1 MTVLKAFARFWY
13 DFVIGDD
20 WKIAASVAAVL
31 LAGAALVAAEVL
43 PQRAAAVLVG
53 AGILAAFTVAL
64 VIDTRHARGAG
75 DR

>member
-1 MTVLKAFARFWY
+1 VTALKAFARFWY

-20 WKIAASVAAVL
+20 WKIAATVAAVL

-43 PQRAAAVLVG
+43 PRPVTAVLVG
-53 AGILAAFTVAL
+53 AGILAAFTVAM
-64 VIDTRHARGAG
+64 VVDTRRTRGA

>member
-20 WKIAASVAAVL
+20 WKIAATVAAVL

-43 PQRAAAVLVG
+43 PRPATAVLVG
-53 AGILAAFTVAL
+53 AGILAAFTVAM
-64 VIDTRHARGAG
+64 VVDTRRTTGAG

>member
-1 MTVLKAFARFWY
+1 VTVLKAFARFWY

-43 PQRAAAVLVG
+43 PQRATAVLVG
-53 AGILAAFTVAL
+53 VGILAAFTVAL
-64 VIDTRHARGAG
+64 VVDTRRAGGAG

>member
-1 MTVLKAFARFWY
+1 VTVLKVFARFWY

-20 WKIAASVAAVL
+20 WKIAATVAAVL

-43 PQRAAAVLVG
+43 PERLTPVLIGAA
-53 AGILAAFTVAL
+53 ILAAFTVAM
-64 VIDTRHARGAG
+64 VVDTRARSAG